1 MKTEIIKA
9 DGSRISV
16 RPENGRDFQLDEL
29 QAIVGGYIQIISL
42 HDGRLMV
49 INEEGKLQA
58 LPYNNDA
65 TELAQEAEAI
75 FDYDFIVGDALVCRE
90 EEVR

>member
-9 DGSRISV
+9 DGTRINI
-16 RPENGRDFQLDEL
+16 RPENGRDFQLREL
-29 QAIVGGYIQIISL
+29 QEIVGGYIQIISL

-49 INEEGKLQA
+49 LNEEGKLLA

-65 TELAQEAEAI
+65 TEIAQEAEAI
-75 FDYDFIVGDALVCRE
+75 FDYDFIAGDVLVCKE
-90 EEVR
+90 GEVR